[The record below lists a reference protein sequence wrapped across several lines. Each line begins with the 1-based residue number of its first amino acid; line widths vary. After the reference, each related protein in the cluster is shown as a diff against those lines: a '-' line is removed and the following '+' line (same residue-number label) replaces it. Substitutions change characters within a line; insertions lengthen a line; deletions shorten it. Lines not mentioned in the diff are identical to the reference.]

1 MNWERVLARLS
12 VPGLTLLVLGVL
24 TCAQSAKLCRL
35 ALKEK
40 GERAILPVKVAGL
53 AMAILGAAILL
64 DLIPGL

>member
-35 ALKEK
+35 VLKEK

-53 AMAILGAAILL
+53 AMAILGAVILL